1 MKVTVRS
8 RRYCTSIFL
17 LKHVAKIVE
26 LGKFGKLGRLNLSN
40 FYFNGCF
47 IVIRFIRVVIIIIII
62 MIVIIVRQIRQV
74 KVRRDFIKK
83 KKKKNTI

>member
-47 IVIRFIRVVIIIIII
+47 IVIRFIRVIIIIII